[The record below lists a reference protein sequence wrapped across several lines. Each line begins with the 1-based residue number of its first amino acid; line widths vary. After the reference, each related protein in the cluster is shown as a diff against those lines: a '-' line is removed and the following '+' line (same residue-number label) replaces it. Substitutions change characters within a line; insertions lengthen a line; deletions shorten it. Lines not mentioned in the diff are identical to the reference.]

1 MFDRSK
7 AFLQRSLTLDPQ
19 SPNTLM
25 SMAVT
30 LHLNRE
36 TEAERPI
43 LERYLAIDPA
53 NPQALRM
60 AIQVAGVLQDREF
73 ADKVLEMM
81 RVHNPAA
88 VPLAESFIT
97 DAFGG

>member
-1 MFDRSK
+1 
-7 AFLQRSLTLDPQ
+7 
-19 SPNTLM
+19 
-25 SMAVT
+25 
-30 LHLNRE
+30 
-36 TEAERPI
+36 
-43 LERYLAIDPA
+43 
-53 NPQALRM
+53 M

-81 RVHNPAA
+81 AHNPAA